1 MRFPKDR
8 EFLISK
14 EDEIKKGLT
23 TDIYFIRTEKI
34 LRSIGKLDTNV
45 KMEISSGGLPKGFGW
60 GVLAGVP
67 EVLNLFKDMEMDLYM
82 MREGTIFKPRDD
94 NGYRTPIG
102 YLVGKY
108 GVFGKYETPLL
119 GLLCQASGI
128 ATYSAHIRLAA
139 WGKVLL
145 SFGARRMH
153 PAITPLIDYAAYIAG
168 FDGVSAILSAELLG
182 LEPQGTMPHALIL
195 IVGDQVKAWKA
206 FDKYMSNEVPRIALV
221 DTFSDEKVESIMAV
235 ETLGNRIYGVRLDTP
250 GSRRGDIK
258 DIIREVRWELDIRGY
273 REAKIFLSG
282 GVDLELIKELDGEPV
297 DGYGIGSSLSNARIV
312 DYALDIVEMD
322 GNPIA
327 KRGKYSGT
335 KALFRCREC
344 YTYIAKPWKI
354 GEGIMHRC
362 PKCGEELENLY
373 VKILDRGRITVEF
386 KEPREVRR
394 RVMDQLKKIRELG
407 WGD

>member
-1 MRFPKDR
+1 MRFPRDR

-206 FDKYMSNEVPRIALV
+206 FDKYVERNVKRIALI
-221 DTFSDEKVESIMAV
+221 DTLYDEKTEAIMAA
-235 ETLGNRIYGVRLDTP
+235 EALGENLFGVRIDTP
-250 GSRRGDIK
+250 KSRRGDIK
-258 DIIREVRWELDIRGY
+258 EIIKEIRWELDLRGY
-273 REAKIFLSG
+273 KNVKIIVSG
-282 GVDLELIKELDGEPV
+282 GVNLDNIKDMIEAGADGFGV
-297 DGYGIGSSLSNARIV
+297 GTSVSNAPTV
-312 DYALDIVEMD
+312 DYALDIVEIED
-322 GNPIA
+322 KPIA
-327 KRGKYSGT
+327 KRGKLSGMKQVYRCKKCYYYRITKFQDTLKKCPRCGGEMEPLIHKVIERGRVLVDYSNIEET
-335 KALFRCREC
+335 RE
-344 YTYIAKPWKI
+344 YVLSQIEHI
-354 GEGIMHRC
+354 GKLEGII
-362 PKCGEELENLY
+362 E
-373 VKILDRGRITVEF
+373 
-386 KEPREVRR
+386 
-394 RVMDQLKKIRELG
+394 
-407 WGD
+407 

>member
-34 LRSIGKLDTNV
+34 LKSLGKLNTNV

-67 EVLNLFKDMEMDLYM
+67 EVLNLFRGMEMDLYI

-102 YLVGKY
+102 YLIGKY

-168 FDGVSAILSAELLG
+168 FDGVSAILSADLLG
-182 LEPQGTMPHALIL
+182 LIPQGTMPHALIL

-206 FDKYMSNEVPRIALV
+206 FDKYVEKNVKRIALI
-221 DTFSDEKVESIMAV
+221 DTLYDEKTEAIMAA
-235 ETLGNRIYGVRLDTP
+235 EALGENLFGVRIDTP
-250 GSRRGDIK
+250 KSRRGDIK
-258 DIIREVRWELDIRGY
+258 EIIKEIRWELDLRGY
-273 REAKIFLSG
+273 KNVKIIVSG
-282 GVDLELIKELDGEPV
+282 GVNLENIKEMIEAGADGFGV
-297 DGYGIGSSLSNARIV
+297 GTAVSNAPTV
-312 DYALDIVEMD
+312 DYALDIVEIED
-322 GNPIA
+322 KPIA
-327 KRGKYSGT
+327 KRGKLSGMKQVYRCKKCFYYQVT
-335 KALFRCREC
+335 KFQETLEKCPRCGGEMEPLIHKVIENGRVLADFSNIEETRK
-344 YTYIAKPWKI
+344 YVLSQIEHIGKI
-354 GEGIMHRC
+354 EGII
-362 PKCGEELENLY
+362 K
-373 VKILDRGRITVEF
+373 
-386 KEPREVRR
+386 
-394 RVMDQLKKIRELG
+394 
-407 WGD
+407 